1 MEEVENIIEYN
12 YAMKYDKLTT
22 INICYGIDNNY
33 VRCLATSIISIILNN
48 RNRDIIFHIVSNDI
62 SDINKDKLKILSY
75 KYNLHVK
82 LYKVKKNVF
91 ENLPKNQ
98 YWSKAMYF
106 RFIMPRILKNV
117 DKIFYFDADII
128 CLKNVGDFFDVNL
141 ENNIIAAVTDIKRVR
156 KLKENVFNLP
166 ECTYFNSGMMVINI
180 KKWNEFDV
188 FNKVLNYLKDTCNKY
203 KHPDQ
208 DVLNIVLNGNV
219 KYLDTVYNCI
229 DVYSVKFQDIIIL
242 HLANHPKPWNK
253 FWFLNVI
260 YNKFTADLYN
270 FYELKTPFKNMETET
285 FKNHKDL
292 LKWFMKYILFKPIK
306 RV

>member
-1 MEEVENIIEYN
+1 
-12 YAMKYDKLTT
+12 
-22 INICYGIDNNY
+22 
-33 VRCLATSIISIILNN
+33 
-48 RNRDIIFHIVSNDI
+48 
-62 SDINKDKLKILSY
+62 
-75 KYNLHVK
+75 
-82 LYKVKKNVF
+82 
-91 ENLPKNQ
+91 
-98 YWSKAMYF
+98 
-106 RFIMPRILKNV
+106 
-117 DKIFYFDADII
+117 
-128 CLKNVGDFFDVNL
+128 
-141 ENNIIAAVTDIKRVR
+141 
-156 KLKENVFNLP
+156 
-166 ECTYFNSGMMVINI
+166 MMVINI